1 MSAFRE
7 AMLQTHRPQAPWYII
22 PANHKW
28 YRDWAVMTI
37 LVRTLGRMNPQFPP
51 SRIDPATVHI
61 D

>member
-1 MSAFRE
+1 
-7 AMLQTHRPQAPWYII
+7 MLQTHRPQAPWYII